1 MLFELGYAK
10 EKYKNKIFCG
20 GFDLNLFAAT
30 KL

>member
-1 MLFELGYAK
+1 LGYAK

-30 KL
+30 KLWL